1 MATETYASS
10 RKRRG
15 MTRRQAGLL
24 AGVVALVALAV
35 VAVEVA
41 WPLSAGLPA
50 GWGQYTNSQFHLHVG
65 APPFWNVAA
74 DNDLSQGA
82 LYNCAFAVVTS
93 PPSEHAPHSTLDVM
107 KMPRWMLVVVAGPCL
122 DSGPDHDVPPP
133 QWQPTGQSVIVAG
146 QSRPIEVYSLPGIPQ
161 VSYSVA
167 VTLHGYRYSFT
178 LQDPSAA
185 QAQQDMPD
193 FLTFV
198 RSFRYIS

>member
-1 MATETYASS
+1 MATETYASP

-35 VAVEVA
+35 VVVEVV
-41 WPLSAGLPA
+41 WPLSAGLPV
-50 GWGQYTNSQFHLHVG
+50 GWGQYNSSQFHLHVG
-65 APPFWNVAA
+65 APPFWNVVG
-74 DNDLSQGA
+74 DNYLNQGA
-82 LYNCAFAVVTS
+82 VYNCTFAVVTS
-93 PPSEHAPHSTLDVM
+93 PRSEPALQTTLDTA
-107 KMPRWMLVVVAGPCL
+107 KSPRWMGAFVAGACI
-122 DSGPDHDVPPP
+122 DNASGAQSPL
-133 QWQPTGQSVIVAG
+133 WQPTGQSVIVAG
-146 QSRPIEVYSLPGIPQ
+146 QSTPIEIYSLPGIPQ

-167 VTLHGYRYSFT
+167 ATLHGYRYSFT

-198 RSFRYIS
+198 RSFRYIG